1 MAATGQRDG
10 RHVGHRMVQNAP
22 VGSWLGT
29 VVNSVL
35 TRGLVAIE
43 QAFPMPAR
51 LGAQLAPGTGARPG
65 ADPVVLVGGFDNEMS
80 GWDEWRRSLIADGF
94 QVFVFDPPT
103 VGLGDMDESAA
114 AVAAFIQDV
123 KRRTGRA
130 KVDVIGF
137 SEGGLLART
146 AVARLGCLG
155 SVDRLISLASPAG
168 GVPANGIYDVLKG
181 FRFLLDATPKA
192 AIQLLTGS
200 DVLRRVEAEDRD
212 LRMPASR
219 DPRAPR
225 FASLFSRTLDM
236 VVTPWSGSVPGM
248 LNIPVWGDRG
258 GLGPTHFG
266 MYHLSD
272 RAYEAARTLLL
283 DGSDADAVTAARARS

>member
-1 MAATGQRDG
+1 
-10 RHVGHRMVQNAP
+10 
-22 VGSWLGT
+22 
-29 VVNSVL
+29 
-35 TRGLVAIE
+35 
-43 QAFPMPAR
+43 
-51 LGAQLAPGTGARPG
+51 
-65 ADPVVLVGGFDNEMS
+65 VLVGGFDNEMS

-103 VGLGDMDESAA
+103 TGLGDMDESAA

-123 KRRTGRA
+123 KRRTGRS

-168 GVPANGIYDVLKG
+168 GVAANGVYDVLKG
-181 FRFLLDATPKA
+181 FRMLLEATPKA
-192 AIQLLTGS
+192 AIQLLSGS
-200 DVLRRVEAEDRD
+200 DVLRRVEAEDRE
-212 LRMPASR
+212 LRTSTTR

-236 VVTPWSGSVPGM
+236 VVTPWSGFVPGM
-248 LNIPVWGDRG
+248 LNIPVWSNGRG
-258 GLGPTHFG
+258 EGPTHFG
-266 MYHLSD
+266 MFHLSN
-272 RAYEAARTLLL
+272 RAYEAARVLLL
-283 DGSDADAVTAARARS
+283 DGSDSDAMAAARRHG